1 MVTPTPHPNSP
12 TSHPVPMTPTDLSH
26 MLQEHKHVI
35 TFSLLVV
42 KVAVTTHVRRI
53 QYRPQKVGREERGGD
68 SRKGREVTAGKGGE
82 VTAGKGGGGHN
93 GKGRADYLR
102 IIVAAA
108 IWDVLLLV
116 SPWASKAWNTCPGQS
131 TLTVNSLS
139 YACVHTCAHVHTHH
153 LHVVG
158 R

>member
-1 MVTPTPHPNSP
+1 
-12 TSHPVPMTPTDLSH
+12 MTAG
-26 MLQEHKHVI
+26 K
-35 TFSLLVV
+35 
-42 KVAVTTHVRRI
+42 
-53 QYRPQKVGREERGGD
+53 GG
-68 SRKGREVTAGKGGE
+68 EVTAGKGGEVTAGKGGGGHSREGRGGE

-139 YACVHTCAHVHTHH
+139 YACVHACAHVHTHH

>member
-1 MVTPTPHPNSP
+1 
-12 TSHPVPMTPTDLSH
+12 MTAG
-26 MLQEHKHVI
+26 K
-35 TFSLLVV
+35 
-42 KVAVTTHVRRI
+42 
-53 QYRPQKVGREERGGD
+53 GG
-68 SRKGREVTAGKGGE
+68 EVTAGKGGEVTAGKGGGGHSREGRGGE

-139 YACVHTCAHVHTHH
+139 YACVHACAHIHTHTP
-153 LHVVG
+153 LTCCRQVTMS
-158 R
+158 